1 MHVSFFK
8 QLTNNIIKKTGYR
21 VEKISNI
28 ELKTDSDFQKIQD
41 IPGFL
46 SQNAFHLFSTL
57 SEITNCNTKLTNQN
71 VLEVGVYCGRSLLAL
86 GLLNRRNKVVGVDP
100 FYNSFYNSPA
110 YPEEA
115 KYMADKSL
123 NTDANTRIDIL
134 KSKISALSLE
144 NTVELRIETQESF
157 IEHAKSGK
165 YKLAYVDGEHS
176 YKSISFFLNNMDK
189 LLVKDSLL
197 VIDDI
202 LSAGYPGI
210 SEALHRHKS
219 FKKTLIPI
227 CYAFNKGVFIYKPT
241 INNLNYAINKIR
253 NFAKKE
259 KKAFR
264 KSDRDSSVIIFE

>member
-1 MHVSFFK
+1 MHIISFK
-8 QLTNNIIKKTGYR
+8 KLTNNIIKKTGYKI
-21 VEKISNI
+21 EKISNA
-28 ELKTDSDFQKIQD
+28 ELKKDPEFKKIQD

-46 SQNAFHLFSTL
+46 SQNAFHLFSVL
-57 SEITNCNTKLTNQN
+57 SEITDHNTKLTNQK
-71 VLEVGVYCGRSLLAL
+71 VLEIGVYCGRSLLAL
-86 GLLNRRNKVVGVDP
+86 GLLYRRNKVVGVDP

-123 NTDANTRIDIL
+123 NTNANTRIDIL
-134 KSKISALSLE
+134 KSKINDLSLE
-144 NTVELRIETQESF
+144 NTVELRIETQERF
-157 IEHAKSGK
+157 IKDAKLGK

-176 YKSISFFLNNMDK
+176 YKSINFFLNNMDK

-219 FKKTLIPI
+219 FKKTIIPI

-241 INNLNYAINKIR
+241 IKNINYAINKIK

-259 KKAFR
+259 KKACR
-264 KSDRDSSVIIFE
+264 KSDIDSSVIIFE